1 MTEEEIYKQVIGNTE
16 MRKSTSS
23 YEVDQAELD
32 EAINRA
38 DVAERRSNEL
48 AKEVN
53 EQKETIADLRETTKR
68 LEAMYSQLA
77 HLVPSRSSIPLS
89 GQETFNI

>member
-1 MTEEEIYKQVIGNTE
+1 MITLKNKPTPVGGIPMTEEAIYKQVIGNTE

-23 YEVDQAELD
+23 YEVNQAELD
-32 EAINRA
+32 EAINRV

-53 EQKETIADLRETTKR
+53 K
-68 LEAMYSQLA
+68 
-77 HLVPSRSSIPLS
+77 
-89 GQETFNI
+89 